1 MFVYFSIYERQKMEE
16 LKVEM
21 RCLKEAFATEAPDV
35 TQDLTNDPQLQNSEN
50 TCEVTVSNF
59 HEKYTFKT

>member
-1 MFVYFSIYERQKMEE
+1 MEE